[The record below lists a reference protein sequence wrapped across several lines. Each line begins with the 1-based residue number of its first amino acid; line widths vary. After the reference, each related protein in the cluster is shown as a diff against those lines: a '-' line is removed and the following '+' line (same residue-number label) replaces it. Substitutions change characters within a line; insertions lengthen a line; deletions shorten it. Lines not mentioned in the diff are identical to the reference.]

1 MLSTKYAFDARM
13 IRGTG
18 NPFHRAADASIVN
31 NFRLRLTNRTDDP
44 RQYRFDVIA
53 PDGAVI
59 RAAAKTPIQLD
70 ASGTQ
75 LIPVTIQVPA
85 SQFSS
90 LGQCESEI
98 KITDDIGN
106 ERTVTMKLLGPRR

>member
-1 MLSTKYAFDARM
+1 MPLMLRM
-13 IRGTG
+13 IRAAGD
-18 NPFHRAADASIVN
+18 PFHRTADASIVN
-31 NFRLRLTNRTDDP
+31 NFRMRLTNRTDDP
-44 RQYRFDVIA
+44 RQYRFEVIA

-59 RAAAKTPIQLD
+59 RAEKDAIQLD
-70 ASGTQ
+70 PSGTQ
-75 LIPVTIQVPA
+75 LVPITIQVPA

-98 KITDDIGN
+98 RITDDIGN